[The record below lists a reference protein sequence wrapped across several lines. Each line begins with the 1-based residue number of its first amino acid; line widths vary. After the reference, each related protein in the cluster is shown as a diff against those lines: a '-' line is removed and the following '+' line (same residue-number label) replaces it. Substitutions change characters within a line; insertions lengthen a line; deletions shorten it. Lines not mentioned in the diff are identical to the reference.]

1 MSAVSFRPAA
11 PNRGPLRHGLAP
23 QEEDGHQHVRSSS
36 AVYSG
41 CFRVPGQ
48 LWEESRGLVLY
59 SVSSW
64 ESSQAL
70 KGAGNEVK
78 LQGVEVFV

>member
-1 MSAVSFRPAA
+1 MSAVSFGPAA

-48 LWEESRGLVLY
+48 LWEE
-59 SVSSW
+59 
-64 ESSQAL
+64 EA
-70 KGAGNEVK
+70 
-78 LQGVEVFV
+78 